1 MIKLNEI
8 QAKYGEYLVDEN
20 KLKEL
25 LVKPEQKTVW
35 DLESHDVSHDVYYYI
50 DDDYSKV
57 NSCDWLEDKIDL
69 SRRKCG
75 NAFLTEEEAE
85 FELERRKCE
94 AIMLKYGRRKFKY
107 EDDNYFIRFDN
118 DDEQAFVDVW
128 RLNQFQG
135 IIYFDTEELAQ
146 KAIDEI
152 GEERLKKYVFRL
164 EE

>member
-8 QAKYGEYLVDEN
+8 QAKYGEYLVDEK

-25 LVKPEQKTVW
+25 LVKPKPKTVW
-35 DLESHDVSHDVYYYI
+35 DLKDGDEYWHISTINDNNYTTW
-50 DDDYSKV
+50 
-57 NSCDWLEDKIDL
+57 NGNAWDL
-69 SRRKCG
+69 AIRENG
-75 NAFLTEEEAE
+75 NAFLTYDEAK

-94 AIMLKYGRRKFKY
+94 AIMLKYGRRTFKY
-107 EDDNYFIRFDN
+107 GDNNYIIRFDN
-118 DDEQAFVDVW
+118 DDKQAFVDFW

-135 IIYFDTEELAQ
+135 TIYFDTEELAQ

-152 GEERLKKYVFRL
+152 GEERLKKYVFRV